1 MKKIKLPALKN
12 KKTGEVIEAPSVA
25 WSHTE
30 VEAKANIKKKKVKE
44 GFVTEDDKFVNRKV
58 AAKIAKKAKE
68 ITKPVKKLHTTDL
81 REGLKIKKKVLK

>member
-44 GFVTEDDKFVNRKV
+44 GFVTEDDKFVNRQK

-81 REGLKIKKKVLK
+81 RNGLKIKKKVLK

>member
-44 GFVTEDDKFVNRKV
+44 GFVTEDDKFVNRKK